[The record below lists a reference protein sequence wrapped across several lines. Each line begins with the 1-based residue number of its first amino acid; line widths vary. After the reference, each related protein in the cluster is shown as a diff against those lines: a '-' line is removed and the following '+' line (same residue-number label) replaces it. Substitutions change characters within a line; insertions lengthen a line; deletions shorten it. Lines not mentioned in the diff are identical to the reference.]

1 MARQKEKLVVE
12 TKKERKYLYIDADED
27 HISLQTGK
35 KKINKLIY
43 VYEGKIKESKN
54 RKRILNKRV
63 FASVKKTSEDLWLEV
78 LDYLYD
84 TYDME
89 KIEKIF
95 IQGDG
100 AKWIKTGASWIDKSV
115 HVIDMFHLNKGI
127 MKLSGGN
134 LKEGKGLK
142 LKELVYK
149 KDKKNFL
156 KLANE
161 ILVNE
166 KDEKRAEKKKKA
178 LGYIKNQ
185 WKGIETFLENK
196 TSRCLGCSAEG
207 HVSHVLASRMSSRP
221 KGWSV
226 EGLEAMTGLRVFK
239 ENAGTVKEI
248 KEILGTRNVE
258 IALERKERLKNIKRI
273 KKKTGETLRN
283 VTVLKT
289 GERNGSYFA
298 VKSLVRA

>member
-1 MARQKEKLVVE
+1 M
-12 TKKERKYLYIDADED
+12 
-27 HISLQTGK
+27 
-35 KKINKLIY
+35 
-43 VYEGKIKESKN
+43 
-54 RKRILNKRV
+54 
-63 FASVKKTSEDLWLEV
+63 WLEV